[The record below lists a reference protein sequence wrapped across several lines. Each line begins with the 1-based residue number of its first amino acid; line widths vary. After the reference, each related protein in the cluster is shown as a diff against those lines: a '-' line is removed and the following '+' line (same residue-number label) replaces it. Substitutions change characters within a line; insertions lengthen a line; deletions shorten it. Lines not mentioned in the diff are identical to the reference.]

1 MLIDFTISNFRS
13 VKEAITLSML
23 ATKIKE
29 HPDNIFQPNKEKNI
43 KLIRSALIYG
53 ANASGKS
60 NILRALNVFQEFV
73 VKSTDLKVGEKITY
87 YQPFKLEKTWAKK
100 PTLFEIEFFGKD
112 SVRYRYMVEFNSE
125 EIIKE
130 SLVFFPKGQE
140 ANLFLREKDN
150 PIKFGDY
157 FQGPAKSIENQLIK
171 NNLFLSK
178 AANSNNKL
186 MEDIYLY
193 FRNTLIL
200 SKDDEPGTTVYF
212 TTQECLDKESPID
225 TKIISDLLKIADTGI
240 EYMGIQKDATLVAI
254 WDKINLNHESMPD
267 EIDKS
272 LLDSILHKPQMFHK
286 TFDDETEVG
295 EIGFGLEEES
305 GGTVKLYDL
314 AGRILLALINGSV
327 FIIDELNN
335 SLHPMMTELLVEIF
349 NNPESN
355 PNNAQL
361 IFATHDTTLLNPDLF
376 RRDQI
381 WLTEKDQFGAT
392 SLYSLSE
399 FDYRKVRGNTPFDKW
414 YLSGRFGALPIIGD
428 FKSWIK
434 NAQKKAS

>member
-13 VKEAITLSML
+13 IKEAVTLSML

-29 HPDNIFQPNKEKNI
+29 HPNNIFQPNKEKNI
-43 KLIRSALIYG
+43 NLIRSTVIYG

-60 NILRALNVFQEFV
+60 NILRAFDVFQDFV
-73 VKSTDLKVGEKITY
+73 VLSTDLKVGEKIKY
-87 YQPFKLEKTWAKK
+87 YQPFKLEKTWPKK
-100 PTLFEIEFFGKD
+100 PAMFEIEFVGKD
-112 SVRYRYMVEFNSE
+112 SVRYRYMVEFDSD

-140 ANLFLREKDN
+140 ANLFLREKDK

-157 FQGPAKSIENQLIK
+157 FHGPARSIENQLIK

-193 FRNTLIL
+193 FRNTLRL
-200 SKDDEPGTTVYF
+200 STYDMPGIMPMNF
-212 TTQECLDKESPID
+212 TTKECLDHESPID
-225 TKIISDLLKIADTGI
+225 TKIIGELLKIADTGI
-240 EYMGIQKDATLVAI
+240 DYFDIHQRMDFDDMPPFPEKF
-254 WDKINLNHESMPD
+254 PD
-267 EIDKS
+267 ELKKE
-272 LLDSILHKPQMFHK
+272 ILEQFKYQPRMFHK
-286 TFDDETEVG
+286 IFDNESEAG
-295 EIGFGLEEES
+295 EIGFDIGEES
-305 GGTVKLYDL
+305 DGTVKLYDL
-314 AGRILLALINGSV
+314 AGRILHVLINGKV

-335 SLHPMMTELLVEIF
+335 SLHPIMTELLVEIF

-392 SLYSLSE
+392 SLYSLGE

-428 FKSWIK
+428 FKNWIK
-434 NAQKKAS
+434 NAQKKASQ

>member
-13 VKEAITLSML
+13 IKEAVTLSML
-23 ATKIKE
+23 ATKVKE
-29 HPDNIFQPNKEKNI
+29 HPDKIFQPNKEKNI
-43 KLIRSALIYG
+43 KLIRSAVIYG

-60 NILRALNVFQEFV
+60 NILRALAVFQEFV
-73 VKSTDLKVGEKITY
+73 VKSTDLKIGEKIKY
-87 YQPFKLEKTWAKK
+87 YDPFKLEKTWAKK
-100 PTLFEIEFFGKD
+100 PTLFEIEFVGND
-112 SVRYRYMVEFNSE
+112 SYRYRYMVEFNSE

-157 FQGPAKSIENQLIK
+157 FHGPAKSIENQLIK

-186 MEDIYLY
+186 VEDIYLY
-193 FRNTLIL
+193 FRNTLRL
-200 SKDDEPGTTVYF
+200 SRYDMPGIIPMSF
-212 TTQECLDKESPID
+212 TTHECLDEESPID
-225 TKIISDLLKIADTGI
+225 TQIISELLKIADTGI
-240 EYMGIQKDATLVAI
+240 DYFDIHKRMDFDDMPPFPE
-254 WDKINLNHESMPD
+254 NFPD
-267 EIDKS
+267 EIKKE
-272 LLDSILHKPQMFHK
+272 ILEQFKYQPRMFHK
-286 TFDDETEVG
+286 IFDNKTEVG

-314 AGRILLALINGSV
+314 AGRILHVLINGKV

-335 SLHPMMTELLVEIF
+335 SLHPIMTELLVEIF
-349 NNPESN
+349 NNPGSN

-381 WLTEKDQFGAT
+381 WLTEKNQFGAT

-414 YLSGRFGALPIIGD
+414 YLSGRLGALPIIGD

>member
-1 MLIDFTISNFRS
+1 MLIDFTVSNFRS
-13 VKEAITLSML
+13 IKEAVTLSML

-29 HPDNIFQPNKEKNI
+29 HPNNIFQPNKEKNI
-43 KLIRSALIYG
+43 KLIKSAVIYG

-60 NILRALNVFQEFV
+60 NIIRALDIFQDFV
-73 VKSTDLKVGEKITY
+73 VLSTDLKVGEKIRFY
-87 YQPFKLEKTWAKK
+87 DPFKLEKTWATK
-100 PTLFEIEFFGKD
+100 PTMFEIEFIGND
-112 SVRYRYMVEFNSE
+112 SYRYRYMVEFNSE

-140 ANLFLREKDN
+140 ANLFFREKDKI
-150 PIKFGDY
+150 IKFGDY
-157 FQGPAKSIENQLIK
+157 FHGPAKSIENQLIK

-193 FRNTLIL
+193 FRNTLKL
-200 SKDDEPGTTVYF
+200 STDEMPEIVPMYF
-212 TTQECLDKESPID
+212 TTQECIDHESPID
-225 TKIISDLLKIADTGI
+225 TNIISELLKIADTSI
-240 EYMGIQKDATLVAI
+240 EFFDIKKRMDLDEIPPFPEKF
-254 WDKINLNHESMPD
+254 PD
-267 EIDKS
+267 ELKKIIFEQFKYQ
-272 LLDSILHKPQMFHK
+272 PRMFHK
-286 TFDDETEVG
+286 IFDDETEVDT
-295 EIGFGLEEES
+295 IGFGLEEES
-305 GGTVKLYDL
+305 GGTIKLYDL
-314 AGRILLALINGSV
+314 SGKILDVLINGNM

-414 YLSGRFGALPIIGD
+414 YLSGRFGALPLIGD
-428 FKSWIK
+428 FKKWIK
-434 NAQKKAS
+434 RAQKKTNQ

>member
-13 VKEAITLSML
+13 IKEAVTLSML

-29 HPDNIFQPNKEKNI
+29 HHNNIFQPNKEKKI
-43 KLIRSALIYG
+43 KLIRSAVIYG

-60 NILRALNVFQEFV
+60 NILRALDVFQDFV
-73 VKSTDLKVGEKITY
+73 ALSTDLKVGEKIKY
-87 YQPFKLEKTWAKK
+87 YQPFQLEKTWFKK
-100 PTLFEIEFFGKD
+100 PAMFEIEFVGKD
-112 SVRYRYMVEFNSE
+112 SVRYRYMLKFDSD

-140 ANLFLREKDN
+140 ANLFLREKGK

-157 FQGPAKSIENQLIK
+157 FHGPARSIENQLIK

-193 FRNTLIL
+193 FRNTLKL
-200 SKDDEPGTTVYF
+200 SVDDMPEIIPMGF
-212 TTQECLDKESPID
+212 TTKECLDHESPID
-225 TKIISDLLKIADTGI
+225 TKIIGELLKIADTGI
-240 EYMGIQKDATLVAI
+240 DYFDIHKRMDFDDMPPFPAEF
-254 WDKINLNHESMPD
+254 PD
-267 EIDKS
+267 ELKKM
-272 LLDSILHKPQMFHK
+272 ILEQLKYQPRMFHK
-286 TFDDETEVG
+286 IFDNETEAG
-295 EIGFGLEEES
+295 AIGFGIEEES

-314 AGRILLALINGSV
+314 AGRILHVLMNGNV

-335 SLHPMMTELLVEIF
+335 SLHPIMTELLVEIF

-399 FDYRKVRGNTPFDKW
+399 FDYLKVRGNTPFDKW

-428 FKSWIK
+428 FKNWIK
-434 NAQKKAS
+434 NAQKKASQ